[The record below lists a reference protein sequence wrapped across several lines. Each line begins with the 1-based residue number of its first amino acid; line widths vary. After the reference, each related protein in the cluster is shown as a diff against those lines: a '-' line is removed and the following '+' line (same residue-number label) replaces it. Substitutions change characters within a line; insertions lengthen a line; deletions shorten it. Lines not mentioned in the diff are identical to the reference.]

1 MRRTPLPTASLYA
14 LLNREFQKH
23 RPPACR
29 ACRVPLP
36 YRCDPVHEGAANW
49 QIGTPPRCPHGCG
62 RVIEELVRTL
72 GAQYELEPPLR
83 SGGMSGG

>member
-1 MRRTPLPTASLYA
+1 MRRTILTTASLYE

-23 RPPACR
+23 RPPTCR

-36 YRCDPVHEGAANW
+36 YRCEPEQEGAANW
-49 QIGTPPRCPHGCG
+49 RIGTPPRCAHGCG

-72 GAQYELEPPLR
+72 GAQYELEPGLR
-83 SGGMSGG
+83 SGGVNGG